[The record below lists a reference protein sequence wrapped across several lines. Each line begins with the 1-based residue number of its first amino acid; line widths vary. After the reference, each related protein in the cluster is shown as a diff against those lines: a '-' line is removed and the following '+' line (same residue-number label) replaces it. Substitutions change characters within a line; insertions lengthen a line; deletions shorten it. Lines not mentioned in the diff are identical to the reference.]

1 MVDYGVIRPGSD
13 QEFPRGDEIKR
24 ENTVEKE
31 GEGKLEAVIWFLE
44 HDGILIAN
52 REGIMVNC
60 PRWFIV
66 LLR

>member
-31 GEGKLEAVIWFLE
+31 GEGKLEAVIWF
-44 HDGILIAN
+44 
-52 REGIMVNC
+52 
-60 PRWFIV
+60 
-66 LLR
+66 